1 MAFFNR
7 WIFKVRPVAWHNS
20 IGTGWLANRVAL
32 GKHIVENPPDR
43 TRKIL
48 EGLHN
53 LLLDENSTIH
63 FAEFNEIS
71 DTMMDGYA
79 RFIRL
84 GLPGQTVALAMLG
97 ATVNLYRLFDMRD
110 ELPDILRGL
119 ASQIEQGEQ
128 KSN

>member
-1 MAFFNR
+1 M
-7 WIFKVRPVAWHNS
+7 
-20 IGTGWLANRVAL
+20 
-32 GKHIVENPPDR
+32 
-43 TRKIL
+43 
-48 EGLHN
+48 
-53 LLLDENSTIH
+53 LLDENSTIH
-63 FAEFNEIS
+63 FAEFQEIS

-97 ATVNLYRLFDMRD
+97 ATVNLYRLFDMHD
-110 ELPDILRGL
+110 ELPDVLRGL

>member
-1 MAFFNR
+1 MA
-7 WIFKVRPVAWHNS
+7 
-20 IGTGWLANRVAL
+20 
-32 GKHIVENPPDR
+32 
-43 TRKIL
+43 
-48 EGLHN
+48 
-53 LLLDENSTIH
+53 LDENSTIH
-63 FAEFNEIS
+63 FAEFQDIS

-110 ELPDILRGL
+110 QLPEVLRGL